1 MLTISFIYGKIKSCS
16 VNLKRGMIVTAG
28 ENNAAGIQRL
38 VGLRLLT
45 ELSLSVVH
53 VALVPQTSEERD
65 WPAAVKCTKHCS
77 SLGQNPPQ

>member
-1 MLTISFIYGKIKSCS
+1 M
-16 VNLKRGMIVTAG
+16 TAG

-77 SLGQNPPQ
+77 SLGKTHHSKNTQVFLGYLIFSTVN